1 MKTIWD
7 YNGSCDN
14 AKKII
19 RAHKMLIEYHRPL
32 ESYKEAREEFM
43 KVHDLKDM
51 ELSGQE
57 FCNILC
63 KRTEESFCLDKEE
76 IGRLINRK
84 YSMRDSFDDLFIPD
98 EDDPYETDEDFENF
112 KFLTDYCFYKATMPS
127 ESGLADLINLACDN
141 IKYSGYAAKLL
152 EKIILADYFNINE
165 FYTQTFLLLVPNTLM
180 GEYSFTTLKRYDIA
194 QRLYEKVKCGFQKST
209 SEALTELAANRL
221 ICCDFLSMTKLNPA
235 NKKTFTAMTEDS
247 ASDGFA
253 CTLLAFYYLTAHYN
267 SVSQNNHDFILDEAL
282 EDYPNDTA
290 EENKETF
297 DSYHELGMQYLNK
310 ALSNKYRPAFYLFKY
325 LGDNGLLTKYKSKEA
340 EKFIRETPLRIIDP
354 LLAV

>member
-19 RAHKMLIEYHRPL
+19 RAHKMQIEHHRPL
-32 ESYKEAREEFM
+32 ESYKEAREGFM
-43 KVHDLKDM
+43 KIHDLKDM

-57 FCNILC
+57 FCDILC
-63 KRTEESFCLDKEE
+63 KCTEESFCLDKEE

-112 KFLTDYCFYKATMPS
+112 KVLTDYCFYKATMPS

-141 IKYSGYAAKLL
+141 IKFSGYAAKLL
-152 EKIILADYFNINE
+152 EKIILADYSNINE
-165 FYTQTFLLLVPNTLM
+165 FYTQTYLLLVANTLM

-209 SEALTELAANRL
+209 SEALTELATNRL
-221 ICCDFLSMTKLNPA
+221 ICCDFLSMTKLNPV
-235 NKKTFTAMTEDS
+235 NKKHS
-247 ASDGFA
+247 
-253 CTLLAFYYLTAHYN
+253 L
-267 SVSQNNHDFILDEAL
+267 
-282 EDYPNDTA
+282 
-290 EENKETF
+290 K
-297 DSYHELGMQYLNK
+297 
-310 ALSNKYRPAFYLFKY
+310 
-325 LGDNGLLTKYKSKEA
+325 
-340 EKFIRETPLRIIDP
+340 
-354 LLAV
+354 

>member
-84 YSMRDSFDDLFIPD
+84 YSMRDSFDDLFIPMKTIHTKT
-98 EDDPYETDEDFENF
+98 PR
-112 KFLTDYCFYKATMPS
+112 
-127 ESGLADLINLACDN
+127 
-141 IKYSGYAAKLL
+141 
-152 EKIILADYFNINE
+152 
-165 FYTQTFLLLVPNTLM
+165 
-180 GEYSFTTLKRYDIA
+180 TLKISR
-194 QRLYEKVKCGFQKST
+194 F
-209 SEALTELAANRL
+209 
-221 ICCDFLSMTKLNPA
+221 
-235 NKKTFTAMTEDS
+235 
-247 ASDGFA
+247 
-253 CTLLAFYYLTAHYN
+253 
-267 SVSQNNHDFILDEAL
+267 
-282 EDYPNDTA
+282 
-290 EENKETF
+290 
-297 DSYHELGMQYLNK
+297 
-310 ALSNKYRPAFYLFKY
+310 
-325 LGDNGLLTKYKSKEA
+325 
-340 EKFIRETPLRIIDP
+340 
-354 LLAV
+354 